1 MDDKERY
8 SLLAW
13 QARTERRLGRSLNW
27 SERQR
32 LNELRREHGDFL
44 EDRAELRNTVSCVV
58 AYAYDAQMW
67 RAMRSIVRECFPRAQ
82 WRYAVD
88 MVAPR
93 WAYEMI

>member
-32 LNELRREHGDFL
+32 LNELRREHGIPDRVCKYRKRIVDPTPEEIAERARECRERHFAQR
-44 EDRAELRNTVSCVV
+44 RAEP
-58 AYAYDAQMW
+58 DA
-67 RAMRSIVRECFPRAQ
+67 
-82 WRYAVD
+82 
-88 MVAPR
+88 
-93 WAYEMI
+93 